1 MTELVEIAFVGDEHQ
16 AAMIQ
21 ALLEQNGIPS
31 LQQQVA
37 PSGPQLGEGLMNF
50 GGGSRRV
57 MVHPERFA
65 EARAV
70 LFDAMGEVEH
80 EAPEPVNARYL
91 EEGQSG
97 RKRLYGTRGAL
108 VRMYLFIF
116 GLMALSF
123 GGFMLARLLGFT

>member
-1 MTELVEIAFVGDEHQ
+1 MAELVELTFVGDEHQ

-21 ALLEQNGIPS
+21 ALLEQNEIPS
-31 LQQQVA
+31 IQQQVT
-37 PSGPQLGEGLMNF
+37 PSGPQLGYGLMNF

-57 MVHPERFA
+57 MVHAHRVQ

-70 LFDAMGEVEH
+70 LEEAQANGEDLL
-80 EAPEPVNARYL
+80 EPVNSRYL

-108 VRMYLFIF
+108 ARMYLFIF

-123 GGFMLARLLGFT
+123 GGFMFLHALGLI